1 MQNGASILHAVLDV
15 YKAVRNTVE
24 YWLNNQWICGIRG
37 FRFIEKTHD
46 PATSHSVTGF

>member
-24 YWLNNQWICGIRG
+24 YWLNNQWICG
-37 FRFIEKTHD
+37 FIEKTHD